1 MKVYKKECSL
11 QKMTEVFD
19 AWVANLRSQG
29 SIRIIDPNLAGP
41 APTITEKSTAS
52 NR

>member
-1 MKVYKKECSL
+1 MS
-11 QKMTEVFD
+11 EVFN

-29 SIRIIDPNLAGP
+29 SIQILDPDLAPP
-41 APTITEKSTAS
+41 ATPVSDTTVSS